1 LIRQIEHNRPLTKT
15 RWLALAALLAIVPL
29 GVAALWLRPE
39 AEPLYQ
45 GQPLHYWLKGYDPA
59 AGPSSSNP
67 APGPTRDE
75 ADDAVRALGT
85 NAIPDLLR
93 MLVYRQS
100 PLISPLLTI
109 GRRLHIV
116 KSQFSNPCVRNWE
129 AQTAFSELGY
139 KAAGAVPELIQL
151 YDTHPDSSSR
161 TSILFVLDSIGPI
174 AKEAVPVLLRA
185 MTDTNEEVRVN
196 AISALCKIQTDPA
209 HVVPAL
215 ITYLSDPAPIVRRN
229 TILALSQ
236 FGAKAKPAVPALLQ
250 LLRDEKYDPARSPDP
265 VAATKGRLNQ
275 PK

>member
-1 LIRQIEHNRPLTKT
+1 
-15 RWLALAALLAIVPL
+15 
-29 GVAALWLRPE
+29 
-39 AEPLYQ
+39 
-45 GQPLHYWLKGYDPA
+45 
-59 AGPSSSNP
+59 
-67 APGPTRDE
+67 
-75 ADDAVRALGT
+75 
-85 NAIPDLLR
+85 
-93 MLVYRQS
+93 
-100 PLISPLLTI
+100 
-109 GRRLHIV
+109 
-116 KSQFSNPCVRNWE
+116 
-129 AQTAFSELGY
+129 
-139 KAAGAVPELIQL
+139 
-151 YDTHPDSSSR
+151 
-161 TSILFVLDSIGPI
+161 
-174 AKEAVPVLLRA
+174 